1 MSPFSQLTSVN
12 AGYGGG
18 IDRDFSPILNY
29 LDEFDRHFSRR
40 HRFVNCFIPRFDLE
54 EDQHNYYL
62 YGDIPG
68 ASVEDITVEAH
79 DNHTLEIYGK
89 TNRAGP
95 HRAEDK
101 GQDGNEDSGF
111 VKVNADDRDRES
123 ERNERRENEPTS
135 NRNRRDENEPNT
147 NQERREE
154 NDPNSNR
161 ERRDEKEPISA
172 TPAAQTQT
180 FPPPPT
186 EANPNPPAVATHPQG
201 RSIQGHPHHQRLRS
215 TLPHQPENPT
225 HKILLSE
232 RLVGEFHRT
241 FAFPSAVREEG
252 VQASMENGV
261 LSLVVPKKEQDLKER
276 DKGRRIPILHG
287 KWWQGQERGS
297 GFGFASGA
305 V

>member
-95 HRAEDK
+95 QRAEDK
-101 GQDGNEDSGF
+101 GQEGNEDSGF
-111 VKVNADDRDRES
+111 VKVNVDDRES
-123 ERNERRENEPTS
+123 EHHERRENEPNS
-135 NRNRRDENEPNT
+135 NRDRREENGPNS

-154 NDPNSNR
+154 KDPNSNQ

-186 EANPNPPAVATHPQG
+186 EANPNPPAVAAHPQG
-201 RSIQGHPHHQRLRS
+201 RSIQGHPHHQRMRS

-241 FAFPSAVREEG
+241 FAFPSAVREDG

-276 DKGRRIPILHG
+276 DRGRRIPILHG